1 MLSKIHIHRGKYQRK
16 KVKIINL
23 ETMMNLMVVFLCFSR
38 YILLQKKRQL

>member
-1 MLSKIHIHRGKYQRK
+1 MLSKIQIYCGKYQRK

-38 YILLQKKRQL
+38 YSLTKKRQL